1 MEKILAF
8 QIKEGEMQKL
18 KQIVNRMKIH
28 LIAVEKE
35 VYRQTLADLLE
46 QKVNPLLPAY
56 DGDPL
61 AESMIVMDGFTEKR
75 FDILLQAIQN
85 KTVQI
90 DYKAVITPYNKKWN
104 VLQLYLEMKR
114 EKAAYTNIKSK

>member
-90 DYKAVITPYNKKWN
+90 DYKAVINT
-104 VLQLYLEMKR
+104 L
-114 EKAAYTNIKSK
+114 